1 MRDTLYVLRPGFS
14 DKGEIWFC
22 PYSAQV
28 IGMLTYY
35 PQIRA
40 TLDVIELDFGK
51 PRYPVATMLGEDH
64 QSLPVL
70 VLGDDSPSQPI
81 GPEGKAPHGRAAFA
95 GDGSAKHVTVDK
107 AGGRRYV
114 SKTIEI
120 LRYLAATRG
129 VPAPH

>member
-14 DKGEIWFC
+14 DQGETWFC

-35 PQIRA
+35 PRIRD
-40 TLDVIELDFGK
+40 TLDVVELDFGK
-51 PRYPVATMLGEDH
+51 PRYPVATMLGEDK

-70 VLGDDSPSQPI
+70 VLGDESP
-81 GPEGKAPHGRAAFA
+81 
-95 GDGSAKHVTVDK
+95 GSAKGVHVEK

-120 LRYLAATRG
+120 LRYLAATRA
-129 VPAPH
+129 VPGPH

>member
-14 DKGEIWFC
+14 DKGQTWFC
-22 PYSAQV
+22 PFSAQV

-35 PQIRA
+35 PQLRD
-40 TLDVIELDFGK
+40 TLDVIELDFQR
-51 PRYPVATMLGEDH
+51 PRYPIASMLGEDN

-70 VLGDDSPSQPI
+70 VLAKGS
-81 GPEGKAPHGRAAFA
+81 ERAV
-95 GDGSAKHVTVDK
+95 KEVHVST
-107 AGGRRYV
+107 AGGVRYV

-129 VPAPH
+129 VPPPH

>member
-1 MRDTLYVLRPGFS
+1 MRDTVFVLRPGFH
-14 DKGEIWFC
+14 DKGQIWFC

-35 PQIRA
+35 PQLRD
-40 TLDVIELDFGK
+40 TLDVVELGFQK
-51 PRYPVATMLGEDH
+51 PRYPVATMLGEDN

-70 VLGDDSPSQPI
+70 VLAPDS
-81 GPEGKAPHGRAAFA
+81 ETAVK
-95 GDGSAKHVTVDK
+95 DVHVSR
-107 AGGRRYV
+107 AGGLCYV

-129 VPAPH
+129 VPPPH

>member
-1 MRDTLYVLRPGFS
+1 MRDTLFVLRPGFH
-14 DKGEIWFC
+14 DKGQTWFC

-35 PQIRA
+35 PKLRD
-40 TLDVIELDFGK
+40 TLDVVELDFLK
-51 PRYPVATMLGEDH
+51 PRYPVATMLGEDN

-70 VLGDDSPSQPI
+70 VLAPDS
-81 GPEGKAPHGRAAFA
+81 ETAVK
-95 GDGSAKHVTVDK
+95 DVHVSS
-107 AGGRRYV
+107 AGGLRYV

-129 VPAPH
+129 VPPPH